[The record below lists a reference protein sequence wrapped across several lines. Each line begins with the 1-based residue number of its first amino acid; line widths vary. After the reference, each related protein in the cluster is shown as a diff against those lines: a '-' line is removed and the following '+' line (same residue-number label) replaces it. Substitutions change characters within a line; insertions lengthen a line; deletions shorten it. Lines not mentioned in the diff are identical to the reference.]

1 MKTYSVIVNET
12 VTYAVELE
20 AENEEQAIALVNK
33 DINKYEIVSEEV
45 TDWEVDYAEEV
56 EWIF

>member
-20 AENEEQAIALVNK
+20 AKSEDEAIALVNE
-33 DINKYEIVSEEV
+33 DINAHEIVYEEV
-45 TDWEVDYAEEV
+45 TDWQVDYAEE
-56 EWIF
+56 INND

>member
-1 MKTYSVIVNET
+1 MKTYHITCEEINTFIVE
-12 VTYAVELE
+12 VEAKSE
-20 AENEEQAIALVNK
+20 DEAIALVNE

-56 EWIF
+56 I

>member
-1 MKTYSVIVNET
+1 MMKTYSVIVNET

-20 AENEEQAIALVNK
+20 AENEEQAIALVNE

-56 EWIF
+56 V

>member
-1 MKTYSVIVNET
+1 MPTYSVIVNET

-20 AENEEQAIALVNK
+20 AQSEDEAIALVNK

-45 TDWEVDYAEEV
+45 TDWQVDYAEEV
-56 EWIF
+56 VWLN

>member
-20 AENEEQAIALVNK
+20 AQSEDEAIALVNE

-45 TDWEVDYAEEV
+45 TDWEVNYAEE
-56 EWIF
+56 INND

>member
-1 MKTYSVIVNET
+1 MMKIYSVIVNET

-20 AENEEQAIALVNK
+20 AENEEQAIALVNE

-45 TDWEVDYAEEV
+45 TDWEVNYAEEIV
-56 EWIF
+56 

>member
-12 VTYAVELE
+12 TTYAVELE
-20 AENEEQAIALVNK
+20 AENEDQAIALVNE
-33 DINKYEIVSEEV
+33 DINRYEIVSEEV

-56 EWIF
+56 L

>member
-12 VTYAVELE
+12 TTYAVELE
-20 AENEEQAIALVNK
+20 AESEDQAIALVNE
-33 DINKYEIVSEEV
+33 DINRYEIVSEEV

-56 EWIF
+56 